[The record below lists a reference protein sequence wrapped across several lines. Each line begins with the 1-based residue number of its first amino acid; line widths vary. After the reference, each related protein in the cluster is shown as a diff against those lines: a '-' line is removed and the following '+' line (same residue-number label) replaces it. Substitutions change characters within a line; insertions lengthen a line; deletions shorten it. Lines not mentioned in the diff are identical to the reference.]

1 MSTVYIGN
9 AVGDEHVKAS
19 GGEPGDQTGKELRIQ
34 PWYLNKKGWRVF
46 RPKSYEVAQKL
57 ADDMRAA
64 CDNPAIGYDQ
74 KQRNTLYTVADQVGF
89 DCSKVDKPCECDCSS
104 LVRVC
109 LAYAGIKTGN
119 FNTASEPSVL
129 KKTGAF
135 AEMIGPEYTEESG
148 WLKTGDILVTTVKGH
163 TAIVLNNGDHV
174 DPRPPEP
181 PEPEP
186 PEPEPNTKYVEVIGK
201 SVRVRSSD
209 SILGKTQFIAHK
221 GDTFPLIGIAPS
233 GWYQIET
240 DRDESYITSKSKYT
254 KLVEK

>member
-1 MSTVYIGN
+1 MTVYIGN
-9 AVGDEHVKAS
+9 AVGDEHGKAS
-19 GGEPGDQTGKELRIQ
+19 GGEPGDQTEKELRIQ
-34 PWYLNKKGWRVF
+34 PWYKNKKGWRVF

-57 ADDMRAA
+57 AEDMRAA

-74 KQRNTLYTVADQVGF
+74 KQRNTLYNVADQVGF
-89 DCSKVDKPCECDCSS
+89 DCAKVDKPCECDCSS

-135 AEMIGPEYTEESG
+135 DEMKGPEYTDESG

-163 TAIVLNNGDHV
+163 TAIVLNCGDHV
-174 DPRPPEP
+174 DPRPPTPPEPDP

-186 PEPEPNTKYVEVIGK
+186 DRKVLVIGK
-201 SVRVRSSD
+201 SVRVRAGDGIFS
-209 SILGKTQFIAHK
+209 KTLFIAHR
-221 GDTFPLIGIAPS
+221 GDTFCLVDIAPS

-240 DRDESYITSKSKYT
+240 DAGDAFITNKAKYT
-254 KLVEK
+254 KLV

>member
-1 MSTVYIGN
+1 MTVYIGN
-9 AVGDEHVKAS
+9 AVGDEHGKAS

-64 CDNPAIGYDQ
+64 CNNPAIGYDQ

-89 DCSKVDKPCECDCSS
+89 DCAKVDKPCESDCSS

-129 KKTGAF
+129 KKTGEF
-135 AEMIGPEYTEESG
+135 DEMIGPEYTDESG

-181 PEPEP
+181 EPPVTPEPEP
-186 PEPEPNTKYVEVIGK
+186 KNQYVEVIGR
-201 SVRVRSSD
+201 SVRVRSKD
-209 SILGKTQFIAHK
+209 SIIGKTLFIAHK
-221 GDTFPLIGIAPS
+221 GNRYKLIDVAPS
-233 GWYQIET
+233 GWYHIMT
-240 DRDESYITSKSKYT
+240 TYPDAYITNKTKYT

>member
-1 MSTVYIGN
+1 MTVYIGN
-9 AVGDEHVKAS
+9 AVWDEHGKAS
-19 GGEPGDQTGKELRIQ
+19 GGELGDQTGKELRIQ

-46 RPKSYEVAQKL
+46 RPKSYEVARKL

-64 CDNPAIGYDQ
+64 CDNPAIGYNQ
-74 KQRNTLYTVADQVGF
+74 KQRNTLYAVADQVGF

-135 AEMIGPEYTEESG
+135 DEMIGPEYTDESG

-174 DPRPPEP
+174 DTRPPEP
-181 PEPEP
+181 DPPEP
-186 PEPEPNTKYVEVIGK
+186 PTPTKQYVEVVGK
-201 SVRVRSSD
+201 SVRIRKGDGVFS
-209 SILGKTQFIAHK
+209 KTLKIAHK
-221 GDTFPLIGIAPS
+221 GDKYLFIDVAPS
-233 GWYQIET
+233 GWYHIMLYAT
-240 DRDESYITSKSKYT
+240 DAYITSKPKYT
-254 KLVEK
+254 RLVNEE